1 MFVHD
6 SASHIICWILWLR
19 GQIVAWSYHRYD
31 NGTTPASMYLWHR
44 SAWGNADGWFSLAWG
59 RHVDNLQLLAPCRHS
74 SCTFSWK
81 IFNALGSYRIASECG
96 TCYHWI
102 IGFTGGKGGFDT
114 LKLHEPRW
122 VAQSSSRKR
131 GHQSWHFRSRHI
143 RCSACQLNLRGV
155 TTLTTTQLSRN
166 QVTEKLLQHH
176 WPFNGTFLIL
186 QIHLHVNLKASWRI
200 SDDRPA

>member
-102 IGFTGGKGGFDT
+102 IGFTGGKGVLTRRNCMSLDE
-114 LKLHEPRW
+114 L
-122 VAQSSSRKR
+122 
-131 GHQSWHFRSRHI
+131 
-143 RCSACQLNLRGV
+143 LNPARENEV
-155 TTLTTTQLSRN
+155 
-166 QVTEKLLQHH
+166 
-176 WPFNGTFLIL
+176 I
-186 QIHLHVNLKASWRI
+186 KADI
-200 SDDRPA
+200 SDQDIFDAVHANWT